1 MGRAGGLQ
9 VVSLGQG
16 CVHHGVI
23 VHEFMHAAGFWHEQS
38 RYDRDK
44 HVVINWKN
52 IIGDMK
58 YNFGKVSGSYF
69 EIWGKEEERQK
80 REWEDNVK

>member
-1 MGRAGGLQ
+1 M
-9 VVSLGQG
+9 SLGQG

-69 EIWGKEEERQK
+69 EIWDKEEERQK

>member
-1 MGRAGGLQ
+1 M
-9 VVSLGQG
+9 SLGQG

-58 YNFGKVSGSYF
+58 YNFGKVS
-69 EIWGKEEERQK
+69 
-80 REWEDNVK
+80 